1 MPWLTTTAE
10 KTDPKNFQQPEPL
23 LIVQVIYFLTINT
36 GIPTAVVVDL
46 SIVGAAEREIVGST
60 HDRYLVSE

>member
-1 MPWLTTTAE
+1 MTLCALTGRAHPRW
-10 KTDPKNFQQPEPL
+10 DISL
-23 LIVQVIYFLTINT
+23 ML
-36 GIPTAVVVDL
+36 PTAVVVNL